1 MCRRLL
7 QHLAGG
13 PFPVARYS
21 AAARNNKRQDRRC
34 FPLSLAFGS
43 CPIDRRSPCRLGV
56 TWQTQWR
63 RPGTVSLDGVG
74 DSHGTVRKPGDG
86 LADSARRRMTA
97 TRNVTAKDQ
106 RPCSIGMIRMWL
118 RRVVTL
124 PFPDSHGRIGPY
136 DRGYR
141 LDSPWAGIM
150 APRRPVRS
158 DVLMGCEPAA

>member
-1 MCRRLL
+1 MTGECNVPASLVTFGRKV
-7 QHLAGG
+7 
-13 PFPVARYS
+13 FPGCPVLGCGQ
-21 AAARNNKRQDRRC
+21 NDKRQVRRC
-34 FPLSLAFGS
+34 VPLSLAFGVVRS
-43 CPIDRRSPCRLGV
+43 TCALPARNLWTLLADPFGGDRGLRTL
-56 TWQTQWR
+56 
-63 RPGTVSLDGVG
+63 LMLG

-124 PFPDSHGRIGPY
+124 PFPDSHGSIGPY

-150 APRRPVRS
+150 AS
-158 DVLMGCEPAA
+158 D